1 MPANVGVLF
10 VGDIIGRPG
19 RQAVEMLLPHLI
31 SKYKPSVVIGNGENA
46 AGGIGITQDICR
58 DLLKTFDLLTSGN
71 HVWDKK
77 EGAECL
83 TKEPRLIRPANY
95 PEENPGQGTAV
106 LTTKEGIKVGVM
118 NLQGRVFMEAL
129 ACPFRTADDCLERLK
144 TQTNIVIVDIHAEAT
159 SEKQALG
166 WYLDGRVSAV
176 FGTHT
181 HVLTADAKILPKG
194 TAYLTDAG
202 MAGGSQSVIGIR
214 TDQAIDRFLSSRPH
228 RFEPA
233 KGPFSL
239 SVVFA
244 EIDSTTG
251 KALSI
256 AAETLLEEDLE
267 GE

>member
-1 MPANVGVLF
+1 MPADVGVLF

-19 RQAVEMLLPHLI
+19 RQAVEMFLPRLI
-31 SKYKPSVVIGNGENA
+31 SQYKPSVVIGNGENA
-46 AGGIGITQDICR
+46 AGGIGITRDICR
-58 DLLKTFDLLTSGN
+58 EMLETFDLLTSGN

-106 LTTKEGIKVGVM
+106 LITRDGFKIGVM

-129 ACPFRTADDCLERLK
+129 ACPFRTADACLKRLK
-144 TQTNIVIVDIHAEAT
+144 KQTNIVIVDVHAEAT

-181 HVLTADAKILPKG
+181 HVLTADARILPKG

-202 MAGGSQSVIGIR
+202 MAGGYRSVIGIK
-214 TDQAIDRFLSSRPH
+214 TDQSIDRFLTSRPQ

-233 KGPFSL
+233 KGPLSL
-239 SVVFA
+239 SAVFV
-244 EIDSTTG
+244 EIDGKTG
-251 KALSI
+251 RALSI
-256 AAETLLEEDLE
+256 STEMMLEKALE
-267 GE
+267 

>member
-1 MPANVGVLF
+1 MPANVSVLF

-19 RQAVEMLLPHLI
+19 RMAVEMFLPRLI
-31 SKYKPSVVIGNGENA
+31 SQYRPSIVIGNGENA
-46 AGGIGITQDICR
+46 AGGIGITRDICR
-58 DLLKTFDLLTSGN
+58 DMLETFDLLTSGN

-77 EGAECL
+77 EGAQCL
-83 TKEPRLIRPANY
+83 MKESRLIRPANY
-95 PEENPGQGTAV
+95 PAENPGQGTAV
-106 LTTKEGIKVGVM
+106 LTTKDGIKVGVM

-129 ACPFRTADDCLERLK
+129 ACPFRTADSCLEQLK
-144 TQTNIVIVDIHAEAT
+144 KETNIVVVDIHAEAT

-181 HVLTADAKILPKG
+181 HVPTADARILPEG

-202 MAGGSQSVIGIR
+202 MAGGYRSVIGIR
-214 TDQAIDRFLSSRPH
+214 IDQSIDRFLTSRPQ

-233 KGPFSL
+233 KGPLFL
-239 SVVFA
+239 SAVFV
-244 EIDSTTG
+244 EIDSETG

-256 AAETLLEEDLE
+256 VTETMSEEDCE
-267 GE
+267 